1 MGQRESCSQS
11 VQVLNHQFSELFY
24 YVYTCLTPMQF
35 KIQNKMARVGGRSY
49 HYFKKEENPRQRHIT
64 YLRINSMTNMTV
76 IFEYKVFKL

>member
-1 MGQRESCSQS
+1 
-11 VQVLNHQFSELFY
+11 
-24 YVYTCLTPMQF
+24 MQF